1 MKRIIFLIVFVCMAF
16 AANAQ
21 TNTIYSIEDL
31 PKNTTSN
38 TAFMPR

>member
-21 TNTIYSIEDL
+21 TNTLYFMEDV
-31 PKNTTSN
+31 PKNTSWN
-38 TAFMPR
+38 PAFMPR